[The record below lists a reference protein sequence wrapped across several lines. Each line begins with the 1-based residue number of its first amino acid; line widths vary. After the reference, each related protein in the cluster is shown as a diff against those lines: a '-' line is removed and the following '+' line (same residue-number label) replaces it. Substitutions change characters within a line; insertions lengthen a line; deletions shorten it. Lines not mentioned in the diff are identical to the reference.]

1 MQSTIEPSVFARI
14 MSLPLSLRLDLL
26 EFLGSTPM
34 SPSGI
39 ERAIRILAR
48 EDMQRI
54 PRDPKSC

>member
-1 MQSTIEPSVFARI
+1 